1 MTTNKMTSTVV
12 FDTIKSL
19 TNDTLTAFEQRELTL
34 KEMSISEVYPVIED
48 IANRLISGPVD
59 EDARYLLIKDIQ
71 WVQSQ
76 LFLRKTLK
84 KKTEILSKSKKTIQK
99 IESIVVCHSTRQGLE
114 SLDDKVEIGEKTKL
128 ENLINNLE
136 DAIKQKNYS
145 VMKELNEVIQTKFAQ
160 LMQTSDNQTS
170 ENTSKIKEPQDN
182 NDVIDIDIEY
192 FIED

>member
-182 NDVIDIDIEY
+182 NNDMN
-192 FIED
+192 F

>member
-182 NDVIDIDIEY
+182 NDVIDIDIE
-192 FIED
+192 